1 MLTILDNS
9 RITRLL
15 LVSAALVVVI
25 AGLRAFA
32 EPLSAFFLAV
42 LIAICVAPLR
52 ATLLKRGLPRGV
64 ALALVLVVVI
74 GVGAALVTF
83 IGVSANQ
90 LIRKLPDYEQQI
102 QGLQANVLGQ
112 IERYG
117 LSEEATQA
125 IQTFDFRS
133 LIPLAGN
140 ILRTIGDSL
149 GNVLLIFLILL
160 YMLMDAPNIPGR
172 LRAVLPSD
180 SLWLEKATEFIFS
193 VQRYMILRTVFGV
206 IIAGFQTV
214 VMLLMGVD
222 FAVQWGVLAV
232 ITNYIPNI
240 GFVLGLIPPV
250 VVTLLEHGPLA
261 AVALLVIYS
270 LINTI
275 FENFVAPRFM
285 AEDLGITSLF
295 IFLSLIF
302 WTWVLGPSGALLAV
316 PLTLLVQIMLLKG
329 ADGVKVLNALISEK
343 D

>member
-1 MLTILDNS
+1 MLATLDNS

-15 LVSAALVVVI
+15 LVTACLVVVI

-32 EPLSAFFLAV
+32 EPLSAFFLAA

-52 ATLLKRGLPRGV
+52 AYLLKRGLPRGL
-64 ALALVLVVVI
+64 ALALVLVIVI
-74 GVGAALVTF
+74 AVGAALVTF

-112 IERYG
+112 IERFG
-117 LSEEATQA
+117 LSEEATLA
-125 IQTFDFRS
+125 IETFDVRS
-133 LIPLAGN
+133 LIPLATN
-140 ILRTIGDSL
+140 ILSAIGDSL
-149 GNVLLIFLILL
+149 GNVLLIFLFLF

-172 LRAVLPSD
+172 LRAVLPAD
-180 SLWLEKATEFIFS
+180 SRWLEKATEFIFS

-206 IIAGFQTV
+206 IIAILQTV
-214 VMLLMGVD
+214 VMLVMGVD

-232 ITNYIPNI
+232 ITNYIPNV
-240 GFVLGLIPPV
+240 GFILGLIPPLA
-250 VVTLLEHGPLA
+250 VTLLEHGPVA

-270 LINTI
+270 VINTI

-302 WTWVLGPSGALLAV
+302 WTWVLGASGALLAV

-329 ADGVKVLNALISEK
+329 EEGIKPLNALISEK